1 MRDRLHLGI
10 DVGSASAN
18 TIIMNDE
25 KDILFEE
32 YTRTKGQPLETVA
45 RVLGE
50 VLSRFSTE
58 SMATASF
65 TGSGGKLLAKLLK
78 TNFTNEII
86 AQSRA
91 IAFLHPEVRTVIE
104 MGGEYSK
111 LIILKNT
118 NDGMEIEDF
127 AMNTLCAAGTGSFLD
142 QQAARLGLSIEEF
155 SRMALES
162 KSPPR
167 IAGRCSV
174 FAKSDM
180 IHLQQEATPVCDIVA
195 GLCYAMARNLKG
207 NIGKGKK
214 FHKPISFQG
223 GVAANLGV
231 RRAFSDILGLE
242 DGELIIPKYFLS
254 MGAVGAILLTLEDP
268 NYVHEFQG
276 IGPLLDYI
284 KNRSAEVVH
293 HKPLR
298 LPDPGSKIPAGHVR
312 KIKRERTRAFLGID
326 VGSISTNLVALD
338 ENKRVLAKRY
348 LMTAGRP
355 LDAVK
360 QGLKELG
367 EELGDL
373 VEIIGIGTTGSGR
386 YLTGDFVGADVIVNE
401 ITAQATAAADI
412 DPEVDTIFEI
422 GGQDSKYISLQNGAI
437 VDFQMNK
444 VCAAGTGSFLEEQ
457 ADQLSV
463 SIRHEFGS
471 LALES
476 KTPVP
481 LGERCTVFMKSD
493 LVHHQQRGAER
504 ADLVAG
510 LSYAIV
516 QNYLNKVVEDRKI
529 GKKIFYQG
537 GTAANLGIVS
547 AFESVLDR
555 EIIVPE
561 HHEVTGAIGVAILAQ
576 RERVWEKSKFKGFML
591 SERKYTTDSFECKS
605 CPNRCEIKRVRI
617 EGEKP
622 LFYGSRCEKYDVG
635 HEADKGAHL
644 PDLFKE
650 RTDWL
655 FENPPSPSSDKEGKG
670 RFSAKK
676 KPKGRIGIPRTLYMY
691 ELFPYWRAFFEN
703 LGFTVVLSDA
713 THKQM
718 IHKGLEQIVSE
729 TCYPIKVAH
738 GHVLDLIEK
747 GVDYVFLPSIIEMK
761 SEKITSGLGFV
772 CPYNQAL
779 PYLMRSAIDV
789 ESRNVQVLQPILRFD
804 QEGRQVRRALQK
816 MGADLGISL
825 SGIEKACA
833 AAEKAQSQFYK
844 RTAARG
850 REILESIPP
859 GQKAIIV
866 LGRPYTACDP
876 GINLNVAAKLK
887 KLGILAIP
895 MDFLPLDDSRYLEPA
910 QTMYWRYGQ
919 KILSAAELMRDN
931 PNLYAV
937 YLTYFACGPDSFI
950 LHFFRESLKGK
961 SYLEI
966 EIDEHSADAGVLT
979 RLEAYLDSLKYAVPA
994 RDQKTVRK
1002 KVFKAGIERKMIYI
1016 PPMADHSYAIA
1027 AAFEACGARA
1037 EVLPRSDEETLRW
1050 GRKLT
1055 SSKECYPLILTTGD
1069 MAKMVHRSDFYPDK
1083 SAFFMPSGNGP
1094 CRFGHY
1100 HSFHRMILDSLG
1112 FPQVPIFAP
1121 NQDETFYDRLGMV
1134 GKDFPRLG
1142 WQGIVAV
1149 DLLEKKLREVRPYE
1163 KRKGEADA
1171 VYRHS
1176 LQEVCGALRE
1186 RKPLSKT
1193 LAQARRDFDH
1203 VTLNGFGEKPIIGI
1217 VGEIYIRSNEYSNEG
1232 IVRQIESLGGEAWLP
1247 TISEWILYINYTAK
1261 RRSRRERKFKDLLR
1275 LSLEERF
1282 QLKDE
1287 HRMSEVFNGG
1297 LRNFPEP
1304 KIEDLLSYA
1313 QPYIDSSFEGE
1324 AVLSVGKAHDFLAKK
1339 ASGIVNVMPFTCMP
1353 GTIVSTILKRFRE
1366 QHDNIPFLA
1375 VSYDGQGETNTRTR
1389 LEAFMY
1395 QVGNYRTSV
1404 SKRG

>member
-18 TIIMNDE
+18 TIIMD
-25 KDILFEE
+25 DRRDVLFEE

-50 VLSRFSTE
+50 VLSQFPIE
-58 SMATASF
+58 SIKTASF

-91 IAFLHPEVRTVIE
+91 IAFLHPDVRTVIE
-104 MGGEYSK
+104 MGGEDSK

-118 NDGMEIEDF
+118 DEGMEIEDF

-155 SRMALES
+155 SRLALES

-180 IHLQQEATPVCDIVA
+180 IHLQQEATPVFDIVA

-242 DGELIIPKYFLS
+242 AGELIIPKYFLS
-254 MGAVGAILLTLEDP
+254 MGAVGAILLTLDDP
-268 NYVHEFQG
+268 NYIHEFKG
-276 IGPLLDYI
+276 IEPLLDYI
-284 KNRSAEVVH
+284 KHRNTEMVY
-293 HKPLR
+293 HKPLK
-298 LPDPGSKIPAGHVR
+298 LADPNSKIPAGRMQKV
-312 KIKRERTRAFLGID
+312 KKEKVKAFLGID
-326 VGSISTNLVALD
+326 VGSISTNLVIID
-338 ENKRVLAKRY
+338 EKKRVLAKRY

-355 LDAVK
+355 IDAVK
-360 QGLKELG
+360 QGLKEIG
-367 EELGDL
+367 EEIGAH
-373 VEIIGIGTTGSGR
+373 VEIIGTGTTGSGR

-463 SIRHEFGS
+463 SIRKEFGS

-493 LVHHQQRGAER
+493 LVHYQQRGAEK

-555 EIIVPE
+555 EIFVPE

-576 RERVWEKSKFKGFML
+576 KERVWEKSKFKGFML
-591 SERKYTTDSFECKS
+591 SEREYTTDSFECKS
-605 CPNRCEIKRVRI
+605 CPNRCEIKRVRV

-622 LFYGSRCEKYDVG
+622 LFYGSRCEKYDVV
-635 HEADKGAHL
+635 HEVDKGAHL

-650 RTDWL
+650 RNDRL
-655 FENPPSPSSDKEGKG
+655 FEKSSRPE
-670 RFSAKK
+670 KK
-676 KPKGRIGIPRTLYMY
+676 KTKGRIGIPRTLYMY
-691 ELFPYWRAFFEN
+691 ELFPYWQSFFEN

-747 GVDYVFLPSIIEMK
+747 GVDYIFLPSIIEMK

-779 PYLMRSAIDV
+779 PYLMRSAVDI
-789 ESRNVQVLQPILRFD
+789 ESCRVHVLQPVLRFD
-804 QEGRQVRRALQK
+804 KEGKQVRRALQK
-816 MGADLGISL
+816 MGADLGISPF
-825 SGIEKACA
+825 GTEKACR
-833 AAEKAQSQFYK
+833 AAEKAQAEFHR

-850 REILESIPP
+850 REILESLPP
-859 GQKAIIV
+859 DQKAIVV

-876 GINLNVAAKLK
+876 GINLNIAAKLK
-887 KLGILAIP
+887 KLGVLAIP

-919 KILSAAELMRDN
+919 KILSAAELMREN

-950 LHFFRESLKGK
+950 LHFFKESLKGK

-994 RDQKTVRK
+994 GAQKRIIKTAR
-1002 KVFKAGIERKMIYI
+1002 KAGIERKTIYI

-1027 AAFEACGARA
+1027 AAFEVCGARA
-1037 EVLPRSDEETLRW
+1037 QVLPPSDEETLRW

-1069 MAKMVHRSDFYPDK
+1069 MAKMVHRSDFDPDK

-1094 CRFGHY
+1094 CRFGQY
-1100 HSFHRMILDSLG
+1100 HSFHRMILDGLG

-1163 KRKGEADA
+1163 KHKGEADE

-1176 LQEVCGALRE
+1176 LQKVCGAIRE
-1186 RKPLSKT
+1186 RKALGKV
-1193 LAQARRDFDH
+1193 LEQARKDFDH
-1203 VTLNGFGEKPIIGI
+1203 VTLNGFGEKPVIGI

-1261 RRSRRERKFKDLLR
+1261 RRSRRERKLKELLR
-1275 LSLEERF
+1275 LSLEEKF

-1287 HRMSEVFNGG
+1287 HSMSEVFNGS

-1339 ASGIVNVMPFTCMP
+1339 VSGIVNVMPFTCMP

-1366 QHDNIPFLA
+1366 QHNNIPFLA
-1375 VSYDGQGETNTRTR
+1375 VSYDGQEETNTRTR

-1395 QVGNYRTSV
+1395 QVGNYRNSV
-1404 SKRG
+1404 SERR

>member
-1 MRDRLHLGI
+1 MRDRLHLGM

-18 TIIMNDE
+18 TIIMDDR
-25 KDILFEE
+25 KDVLFEE

-50 VLSRFSTE
+50 VLSQFPIE
-58 SMATASF
+58 SIKTASF

-91 IAFLHPEVRTVIE
+91 IAFLHPDVRTVIE
-104 MGGEYSK
+104 MGGEDSK

-118 NDGMEIEDF
+118 DEGMEIEDF

-155 SRMALES
+155 SRLALES

-180 IHLQQEATPVCDIVA
+180 IHLQQEATPVFDIVA

-254 MGAVGAILLTLEDP
+254 MGAVGAILLTLDDP
-268 NYVHEFQG
+268 NYIHEFKG
-276 IGPLLDYI
+276 IDPLLDYI
-284 KNRSAEVVH
+284 KHRNTEMVY
-293 HKPLR
+293 HKPLK
-298 LPDPGSKIPAGHVR
+298 LTDPNSKIPAGR
-312 KIKRERTRAFLGID
+312 IQKIEMDKVKAFLGID
-326 VGSISTNLVALD
+326 VGSISTNLVIID
-338 ENKRVLAKRY
+338 EKKRLLAKRY

-355 LDAVK
+355 IDAVK
-360 QGLKELG
+360 QGLKEIG
-367 EELGDL
+367 EEIGGH
-373 VEIIGIGTTGSGR
+373 VEIIGTGTTGSGR

-457 ADQLSV
+457 ADQLNV
-463 SIRHEFGS
+463 SIRKEFGS

-493 LVHHQQRGAER
+493 LVHYQQRGAEK

-555 EIIVPE
+555 EIFVPE

-576 RERVWEKSKFKGFML
+576 KERVWEKSKFKGFML
-591 SERKYTTDSFECKS
+591 SERDYTTDSFECKS
-605 CPNRCEIKRVRI
+605 CPNHCEIKRVRV

-622 LFYGSRCEKYDVG
+622 LFYGSRCEKYDVV
-635 HEADKGAHL
+635 HKVDKGSHL

-650 RTDWL
+650 RNDWL
-655 FENPPSPSSDKEGKG
+655 FEKSSRPE
-670 RFSAKK
+670 KK
-676 KPKGRIGIPRTLYMY
+676 KTKGRIGIPRTLYMY
-691 ELFPYWRAFFEN
+691 ELFPYWQAFFEN
-703 LGFTVVLSDA
+703 LGFTIVLSDS

-718 IHKGLEQIVSE
+718 IHRGLEQIVSE

-747 GVDYVFLPSIIEMK
+747 GVDYIFLPSIIEMK

-779 PYLMRSAIDV
+779 PYLMRSAVDL
-789 ESRNVQVLQPILRFD
+789 ESCGVHVLQPVLRFD
-804 QEGRQVRRALQK
+804 QKGKQVRRALQK
-816 MGADLGISL
+816 MGADLGISPF
-825 SGIEKACA
+825 GIEKACR
-833 AAEKAQSQFYK
+833 AAEKAQSEFHR

-850 REILESIPP
+850 REILESLRPD
-859 GQKAIIV
+859 QKAIVV

-876 GINLNVAAKLK
+876 GINLNIASKLK
-887 KLGILAIP
+887 KLGLLAIP
-895 MDFLPLDDSRYLEPA
+895 MDCLPLDDSRYIEPA

-950 LHFFRESLKGK
+950 LHFFKESLKGK

-994 RDQKTVRK
+994 GNEKRINKIAR
-1002 KVFKAGIERKMIYI
+1002 KAGIERKMIYI

-1037 EVLPRSDEETLRW
+1037 QVLPRSDEETLRW

-1069 MAKMVHRSDFYPDK
+1069 MAKMVHRSDFDPDK

-1094 CRFGHY
+1094 CRFGQY

-1121 NQDETFYDRLGMV
+1121 NQDETFYDRLGIV

-1149 DLLEKKLREVRPYE
+1149 DLIEKKLREVRPYE
-1163 KRKGEADA
+1163 KHKGEADE

-1176 LQEVCGALRE
+1176 LQDVCGAIRE
-1186 RKPLSKT
+1186 RKALGKV
-1193 LAQARRDFDH
+1193 LEQAREDFDH
-1203 VTLNGFGEKPIIGI
+1203 VTLNGFGEKPVIGI

-1261 RRSRRERKFKDLLR
+1261 RRSRRERKLKDLLR
-1275 LSLEERF
+1275 LSLEEKF

-1287 HRMSEVFNGG
+1287 HSMSEVFNGS

-1339 ASGIVNVMPFTCMP
+1339 VSGIVNVMPFTCMP

-1366 QHDNIPFLA
+1366 HHNNIPFLA

-1395 QVGNYRTSV
+1395 QVGNYRNSV
-1404 SKRG
+1404 SERR